1 MTLILASTWRHTAK
15 DTAAKQRLVEDWKV
29 TADCKETVGILST
42 DMSKAFDSLHS
53 ALMLNKLKGCGF
65 TEDALSLVCSY
76 FEDRQYRAKL
86 GSIKSA
92 WKDVKKGCP
101 QGSSFGPLLQTT
113 CSSKLKTA
121 NYPCTQTTTDCTR
134 LAKPLEHR
142 VNTQCWH
149 RAGYHMVRR
158 KPTSRK
164 PWKIP
169 GHDHNRRKSDDT
181 TIAVKLKET
190 EVEQTVSNS

>member
-1 MTLILASTWRHTAK
+1 M
-15 DTAAKQRLVEDWKV
+15 EDWKV

-101 QGSSFGPLLQTT
+101 QGSSFGPLLWNIFQNDMFFEIKN
-113 CSSKLKTA
+113 SKLSMYADDHRLYAAGKT
-121 NYPCTQTTTDCTR
+121 PR
-134 LAKPLEHR
+134 
-142 VNTQCWH
+142 
-149 RAGYHMVRR
+149 
-158 KPTSRK
+158 TSSQ
-164 PWKIP
+164 
-169 GHDHNRRKSDDT
+169 HSVLT
-181 TIAVKLKET
+181 
-190 EVEQTVSNS
+190 